1 MKKSR
6 LPNGMAGHRY
16 ASSGRLLFLN
26 KISEKTMMTL
36 FILMTA
42 AFQIQ
47 AGSPATNTA
56 GKAIAEPNRISIV
69 KKSTSL
75 KEALKEV
82 EKQTQFRFFYNDQQV
97 NVREVVSVNVVNAP
111 INKAL
116 DEIFKNTTVYYQLN
130 GRQILLYNRL
140 KMRPDSSSIGEAL
153 PGLPN
158 FDRIIHQIKG
168 KITGPAG
175 ESIPGVNVVVKGTT
189 IGSSSNGNGE
199 YVLNAP
205 DKDVTLVFSFIGYV
219 TREIP
224 VNGRSVIDVSLET
237 DIQALGEVVVVG
249 YGTEKRSDLT
259 GSVTSIKA
267 DEIKNLPVRSLT
279 EALQGRAAGVMISKE
294 NGRPGSNSQIIIRG
308 VGSINGLNPLFVI
321 DGIVRGNN
329 SNFNPKDVESIEI
342 IKDASAAAI
351 YGAQAAGGV
360 VLITT
365 KKGSFNQ
372 KTSFNFSSNVGV
384 RNITK
389 SYDMLQTADYIRAR
403 RGIKQDYGLWNNPD
417 LPNTNW
423 FDELFQRGKEQTYML
438 SMNGGTAKA
447 KYYVS
452 AGYEKENGIQKSN
465 YWERYSL
472 RINNDYQLSKKFT
485 FGHMIYMAKTSQ
497 NPATRGI
504 PWRTLPYMAV
514 RNADG
519 TFAKVPSE
527 VEFSGG
533 NDVASLAY
541 MHQKNGTLLLD
552 GVLFADWEI
561 VKGLNFRTTAGGGF
575 NGGFTDSFTEKNLLL
590 RTAQLESYS
599 KSSSYGE
606 SYQLTTQLT
615 YAKVFKEKH
624 DFKIM
629 AGYEIKKSSSASLSA
644 NATSFPVQV
653 AESFALSTNPN
664 KTADGSLGYG
674 RFLSQFARLNYT
686 FDNKYIVTANVR
698 RDGSTKFGPS
708 SRWGVFPSV
717 GVGWKVNEEA
727 FFQNLSSKGFITL
740 LKPRLSWGILGNDA
754 AIGNFAYQPSYQQV
768 EQHSF
773 DEINT
778 VGGFNSIKVVNKNI
792 KWEQI
797 NTINAGLDI
806 NMFSDKLSIS
816 AEYYDRQTKDM
827 LYNLPIPLSSG
838 IAPFN
843 AANSTMPVNI
853 GKISN
858 KGWELTVSYRDRRG
872 DLSYNIS
879 GNISQNHNKV
889 VDLGLPTAYIYSGS
903 LSFMSGNSPFKTVN
917 GQPVGQI
924 YGLITEGLIQDQ
936 GEVDGL
942 NAIATQKALAAG
954 TIKPGAVAYY
964 NHQYTGPG
972 DFKYKDLNGD
982 GKITD
987 LDRTFIGN
995 PWPKFQYGFNVD
1007 LAWKGFDLMV
1017 QFFGITGRDVI
1028 NGSKTFEQ
1036 AFQQDYQ
1043 STNAIFGASYFL
1055 GNGLTNQ
1062 PRLGLTDPA
1071 NASKFIIDPSKNYAW
1086 YSSYFVE
1093 NGSYLKVKNLSLGY
1107 TLPSALVNKLKLQK
1121 LRIYVTGQNLLTFTK
1136 FTGLDPEFSND
1147 VKNHGL
1153 YGIDTYPQTKLYS
1166 VGLDLSF

>member
-6 LPNGMAGHRY
+6 LPHEIAQYRY
-16 ASSGRLLFLN
+16 VSSGRFLFLYQL
-26 KISEKTMMTL
+26 SAKTMMTL
-36 FILMTA
+36 CFLLSMVCQT
-42 AFQIQ
+42 Q
-47 AGSPATNTA
+47 ASTPSLASNPT
-56 GKAIAEPNRISIV
+56 KISII
-69 KKSTSL
+69 KMSKPL

-82 EKQTQFRFFYNDQQV
+82 EKQTPYRFFYNHQQINVAKVV
-97 NVREVVSVNVVNAP
+97 NVNVVNST
-111 INKAL
+111 IEKAL
-116 DEIFKNTTVYYQLN
+116 NEIFKNTDIFYQVS
-130 GRQILLYNRL
+130 GRQILLSPRHAHL
-140 KMRPDSSSIGEAL
+140 PDSLSMLERVGKPHEPQLIL
-153 PGLPN
+153 H
-158 FDRIIHQIKG
+158 RIEG
-168 KITGPAG
+168 KITGTEGDP
-175 ESIPGVNVVVKGTT
+175 IPGVNVVVKGTT
-189 IGSSSNGNGE
+189 IGTSTNIEGE

-205 DKDVTLVFSFIGYV
+205 DKDVTLVYSFIGYKTKEVAVAGKSTLDV
-219 TREIP
+219 T
-224 VNGRSVIDVSLET
+224 LET

-267 DEIKNLPVRSLT
+267 DAIKNLPVRSVS
-279 EALQGRAAGVMISKE
+279 EALQGRAAGVMINKE
-294 NGRPGSNSQIIIRG
+294 SGKPGSNSQIIIRG

-329 SNFNPKDVESIEI
+329 SNFNPKDIESIEI

-372 KTSFNFSSNVGV
+372 KPSFNFSSNVGV
-384 RNITK
+384 RSITK
-389 SYDMLQTADYIRAR
+389 SYKMLDTQDYIRAR
-403 RGIKQDYGLWNNPD
+403 RGIKQDYGLWNDPN
-417 LPNTNW
+417 LPNTDW
-423 FDELFQRGKEQTYML
+423 FDELFQSGQEQTYML

-452 AGYEKENGIQKSN
+452 AGYERENGIQKSN

-485 FGHMIYMAKTSQ
+485 FGHMIYMAKTST

-504 PWRTLPYMAV
+504 PWRSLPYMAV
-514 RNADG
+514 RNEDG
-519 TFAKVPSE
+519 SFASVPGE

-552 GVLFADWEI
+552 GVLFADWELA
-561 VKGLNFRTTAGGGF
+561 KGLNFRTTAGGGF
-575 NGGFTDSFTEKNLLL
+575 SGSFEDSFTEKNLLL
-590 RTAQLESYS
+590 RTALPESYT

-615 YAKVFKEKH
+615 YAKNFFEKH

-629 AGYEIKKSSSASLSA
+629 AGYEIKKSNTATLSA
-644 NATSFPVQV
+644 NATGFPVQV

-664 KTADGSLGYG
+664 KTASGALGYG

-686 FDNKYIVTANVR
+686 FDNRYILTANLR
-698 RDGSTKFGPS
+698 RDGSTKFGPDK
-708 SRWGVFPSV
+708 RYGVFPSV
-717 GVGWKVNEEA
+717 GVGWKINEEA
-727 FFQNLSSKGFITL
+727 FFQNLNTSFITL

-754 AIGNFAYQPSYQQV
+754 AISNFTYQPAYQQV
-768 EQHSF
+768 QQHSF
-773 DEINT
+773 DEVNT
-778 VGGFNSIKVVNKNI
+778 VGGFNSIKVVNTAI
-792 KWEQI
+792 KWEEI

-806 NMFSDKLSIS
+806 NMFGDRLSLS

-838 IAPFN
+838 IAAFG

-858 KGWELTVSYRDRRG
+858 KGWEFTASYRDQKG
-872 DLSYNIS
+872 ELSYNIT
-879 GNISQNHNKV
+879 GNISQNFNKV
-889 VDLGLPTAYIYSGS
+889 LDLGLPNAYIYSGS
-903 LSFMSGNSPFKTVN
+903 LNFMSGNSPFKTVN

-924 YGLITEGLIQDQ
+924 YGLIAEGLIQDQ
-936 GEVDGL
+936 GQMETL
-942 NAIATQKALAAG
+942 NAIATEKALAAG
-954 TIKPGAVAYY
+954 TINAGATAYY

-972 DFKYKDLNGD
+972 DILYKDLNGD
-982 GKITD
+982 GKISD

-1007 LAWKGFDLMV
+1007 LAWKGIDFMV
-1017 QFFGITGRDVI
+1017 QFFGIAGRDII
-1028 NGSKTFEQ
+1028 NGSKIFEQ
-1036 AFQQDYQ
+1036 SFQQDYQ
-1043 STNAIFGASYFL
+1043 STYDIFGASYFL
-1055 GNGLTNQ
+1055 GNGLTDQ
-1062 PRLGLTDPA
+1062 PRLGLEDPS
-1071 NASKFIIDPSKNYAW
+1071 NPDKFILDPSRNYAW

-1093 NGSYLKVKNLSLGY
+1093 NGSFLKVKNLSIGY
-1107 TLPSALVNKLKLQK
+1107 TLPDAVANKLKLQK
-1121 LRIYVTGQNLLTFTK
+1121 FRIYLTGQNLLTFTK

-1153 YGIDTYPQTKLYS
+1153 YGINTYPQTKLFS

>member
-6 LPNGMAGHRY
+6 LPNEVAQYRY
-16 ASSGRLLFLN
+16 ESSGRLLFLN
-26 KISEKTMMTL
+26 PISAKTMITL
-36 FILMTA
+36 FFLMSVL
-42 AFQIQ
+42 FQTQ
-47 AGSPATNTA
+47 AGSPGPTA
-56 GKAIAEPNRISIV
+56 GPAKISIV
-69 KKSTSL
+69 KKAAPL
-75 KEALKEV
+75 KEALKEI
-82 EKQTQFRFFYNDQQV
+82 EKQSEFRFFYNHQQV
-97 NVREVVSVNVVNAP
+97 NVSEVVNINVVNAT
-111 INKAL
+111 INGAL
-116 DEIFKNTTVYYQLN
+116 DEIFKSTNIYYQVT
-130 GRQILLYNRL
+130 GRQILLFRRL
-140 KMRPDSSSIGEAL
+140 KNMPDSLAMQTRI
-153 PGLPN
+153 PPLPN
-158 FDRIIHQIKG
+158 LQRILH
-168 KITGPAG
+168 KIEGQVTGADG
-175 ESIPGVNVVVKGTT
+175 EGIPGVNVVVKGTT
-189 IGSSSNGNGE
+189 IGSSTNIKGE
-199 YVLNAP
+199 YSLNVP
-205 DKDVTLVFSFIGYV
+205 DKEVTLVFSFIGYV
-219 TREIP
+219 TKEIP
-224 VNGRSVIDVSLET
+224 IAGRSSLNVTMET

-249 YGTEKRSDLT
+249 YGTQKRSDLT

-267 DEIKNLPVRSLT
+267 ESIKNLPVRSVT

-294 NGRPGSNSQIIIRG
+294 DGKPGANSQIIIRG

-365 KKGSFNQ
+365 KKGSYNQ

-389 SYDMLQTADYIRAR
+389 SYDMLETPDYIRAR
-403 RGIKQDYGLWNNPD
+403 RGIKQDYGLWNNTN

-423 FDELFQRGKEQTYML
+423 FDELFQAGREQTYML

-452 AGYEKENGIQKSN
+452 AGYERENGIQKSN

-504 PWRTLPYMAV
+504 PWRTLPYMDV

-519 TFAKVPSE
+519 TFASVPTE

-541 MHQKNGTLLLD
+541 MHQKNATLLLD

-561 VKGLNFRTTAGGGF
+561 LKGLNFRTTAGGGF
-575 NGGFTDSFTEKNLLL
+575 NGGYSDSFTEKNLLL
-590 RTAQLESYS
+590 RTAQPESYT

-615 YAKVFKEKH
+615 YAKNFFEKH

-629 AGYEIKKSSSASLSA
+629 AGYEIKKSNSSSLSA

-664 KTADGSLGYG
+664 KTASGALGYG

-686 FDNKYIVTANVR
+686 YDDKYILTANVR

-708 SRWGVFPSV
+708 KRYGVFPSL
-717 GVGWKVNEEA
+717 GVGWKINNEA
-727 FFQNLSSKGFITL
+727 FFQNINKDFITL

-754 AIGNFAYQPSYQQV
+754 AISNFTYQPSYQQV
-768 EQHSF
+768 QQHSF
-773 DEINT
+773 DESNT
-778 VGGFNSIKVVNKNI
+778 VGGFNSIKVVNRNI
-792 KWEQI
+792 KWEEI

-806 NMFSDKLSIS
+806 NMFSDKLAIS

-838 IAPFN
+838 IASFGS
-843 AANSTMPVNI
+843 ANSTMPVNI

-858 KGWELTVSYRDRRG
+858 KGWELTVSYRDRMG
-872 DLSYNIS
+872 DLNYNIS
-879 GNISQNHNKV
+879 GNISQNFNKV
-889 VDLGLPTAYIYSGS
+889 LDLGLPNAYIYSGS
-903 LSFMSGNSPFKTVN
+903 LSFMSGNSPFKTIN

-924 YGLITEGLIQDQ
+924 YGLITEGIIQDQ
-936 GEVDGL
+936 GEIETL
-942 NAIATQKALAAG
+942 NTIATEKGLAAG
-954 TIKPGAVAYY
+954 TVKPGATAYY

-972 DFKYKDLNGD
+972 DFRYKDLNGD
-982 GKITD
+982 GKISD

-1007 LAWKGFDLMV
+1007 LAWKGFDFMV
-1017 QFFGITGRDVI
+1017 QFFGVAGRDVI
-1028 NGSKTFEQ
+1028 NGSKIFEQ
-1036 AFQQDYQ
+1036 SFQQDYQ
-1043 STNAIFGASYFL
+1043 STSAIFNASNFL
-1055 GNGLTNQ
+1055 GNGLTDQ
-1062 PRLGLTDPA
+1062 PRLGLIDPS
-1071 NASKFIIDPSKNYAW
+1071 NPNKFIIDPSKNYAW

-1093 NGSYLKVKNLSLGY
+1093 NGSYLKVKNVSLGY
-1107 TLPSALVNKLKLQK
+1107 TLPSALVEKLKLQK
-1121 LRIYVTGQNLLTFTK
+1121 LRIYLTGQNLLTFTK

-1153 YGIDTYPQTKLYS
+1153 YGIDTYPQTKLFS
-1166 VGLDLSF
+1166 VGLDISF

>member
-6 LPNGMAGHRY
+6 LPYGMETHWY
-16 ASSGRLLFLN
+16 ALFARINYLK
-26 KISEKTMMTL
+26 KIPKNAMMTL
-36 FILMTA
+36 FILTLTTL
-42 AFQIQ
+42 FQTQ
-47 AGSPATNTA
+47 AGAPAGA
-56 GKAIAEPNRISIV
+56 PVKEPAKISIV
-69 KKSTSL
+69 KNATPL

-82 EKQTQFRFFYNDQQV
+82 EKQTQFRFFYNDLQV
-97 NVREVVSVNVVNAP
+97 DVRKIVSVNVVNAT

-116 DEIFKNTTVYYQLN
+116 DEIFKNTSINYQLT

-140 KMRPDSSSIGEAL
+140 KIKSDSSAMGEMPAA
-153 PGLPN
+153 LPN
-158 FDRIIHQIKG
+158 FEKLIHKVDG
-168 KITGPAG
+168 KVTGSNG
-175 ESIPGVNVVVKGTT
+175 EAVPGVNVVVRGTT
-189 IGSSSNGNGE
+189 TGSSTNGNGE
-199 YVLNAP
+199 YSVNAP
-205 DKDVTLVFSFIGYV
+205 DKDAVLVFSFIGYV
-219 TREIP
+219 TQEIP
-224 VNGRSVIDVSLET
+224 VNGRSLINVTMET
-237 DIQALGEVVVVG
+237 DVQALGEVVVVG
-249 YGTEKRSDLT
+249 YGTQKRSDLT

-267 DEIKNLPVRSLT
+267 DDIKNLPVRSLT

-294 NGRPGSNSQIIIRG
+294 NGRPGANSQIIIRG

-372 KTSFNFSSNVGV
+372 KNNFNFSTNVGV

-389 SYDMLQTADYIRAR
+389 SYDMLGTEDYIRAR

-423 FDELFQRGKEQTYML
+423 FDELFQSGREQTYML

-452 AGYEKENGIQKSN
+452 AGYEREDGIQKNN

-485 FGHMIYMAKTSQ
+485 FGHLIYMAKTSQ

-514 RNADG
+514 KNADG
-519 TFAKVPSE
+519 SFAKVPTE

-541 MHQKNGTLLLD
+541 MHQKNGALLLD
-552 GVLFADWEI
+552 GVVYADWAI
-561 VKGLNFRTTAGGGF
+561 LNGLNFRTTAGGGF
-575 NGGFTDSFTEKNLLL
+575 NGSFNDSFTEKNLLL
-590 RTAQLESYS
+590 RTAQNESYS
-599 KSSSYGE
+599 KSSGYGE

-615 YAKVFKEKH
+615 YAKVFNGKH
-624 DFKIM
+624 DFKLM
-629 AGYEIKKSSSASLSA
+629 AGYEIKKSFSSSLSA
-644 NATSFPVQV
+644 NATAFPVQV
-653 AESFALSTNPN
+653 AESFDLSTNPN
-664 KTADGSLGYG
+664 KTASGSLGYG
-674 RFLSQFARLNYT
+674 RFLSQFGRLNYT
-686 FDNKYIVTANVR
+686 FDNKYILTANVR

-727 FFQNLSSKGFITL
+727 FFQNIGREVITL

-754 AIGNFAYQPSYQQV
+754 AISNYAYQPSYQQV

-773 DEINT
+773 DESNI
-778 VGGFNSIKVVNKNI
+778 VGGFNSIKVVNKDI
-792 KWEQI
+792 KWEEI

-806 NMFSDKLSIS
+806 NMFSDKLSLS

-843 AANSTMPVNI
+843 SANSTMPVNI

-924 YGLITEGLIQDQ
+924 YGLISEGLIQDQ
-936 GEVDGL
+936 GEVDRL
-942 NAIATQKALAAG
+942 NAVATEKALAAG

-972 DFKYKDLNGD
+972 DFRYRDLNGD
-982 GKITD
+982 GKISD

-995 PWPKFQYGFNVD
+995 PWPKFQYGFNID
-1007 LAWKGFDLMV
+1007 LAWKGIDFMV

-1028 NGSKTFEQ
+1028 NGSKIFEQ
-1036 AFQQDYQ
+1036 SFQQDYQ
-1043 STNAIFGASYFL
+1043 STSAIFGASNFL
-1055 GNGLTNQ
+1055 GNGITDQ
-1062 PRLGLTDPA
+1062 PRLGVIDPS
-1071 NASKFIIDPSKNYAW
+1071 NPNKFIIDPSKNYAW

-1107 TLPSALVNKLKLQK
+1107 TLPENLVNKLKLQK

-1147 VKNHGL
+1147 VKSHGL